1 MWYGDKE
8 ISLRRMRSNRY
19 RKSKK
24 SVLNV
29 KTRTNVSLGHKPYMI
44 AVFAIVPIIVAAL
57 GVMGWIGVQKM
68 FSENE
73 MFTVSKVRI
82 SGGKV
87 LSEEMIKEYTRIDE
101 GVNIYSFSMNK
112 IRKDILSRAKNIR
125 NIEITRDFPG
135 EVDIVITERVP
146 LARLGHHGNLVADI
160 DGCVFAVGSGLSE
173 LPVLKGYRGGRM
185 IPGKRLEGMALPALT
200 LLETLRYELKD
211 QIDVQLVTVDDS
223 EKIFLRLHDGRSVDL
238 SWEGMHDGGESSRMN
253 LFRKLGKLV
262 RSLKDTRP
270 SHFDSTFDDRIIGR
284 SASLDRG

>member
-1 MWYGDKE
+1 MWHGDKE

-19 RKSKK
+19 RKNKK
-24 SVLNV
+24 AVLNV

-44 AVFAIVPIIVAAL
+44 AVFLIVPMIIVAL
-57 GVMGWIGVQKM
+57 GVMAWAGVHKM
-68 FSENE
+68 FSENP

-82 SGGKV
+82 DGGKV

-125 NIEITRDFPG
+125 NIEITRNLPS
-135 EVDIVITERVP
+135 EVKIIITERVP

-185 IPGKRLEGMALPALT
+185 VPGKRLEGMALPALT

-238 SWEGMHDGGESSRMN
+238 SWEGMHDGGEFSRIN

-262 RSLKDTRP
+262 RSLRDSRP

-284 SASLDRG
+284 SASLR

>member
-19 RKSKK
+19 RKNNK

-44 AVFAIVPIIVAAL
+44 AVLVIVPMIIAAL
-57 GVMGWIGVQKM
+57 GVLGWIGIQEM
-68 FSENE
+68 FSQNE

-185 IPGKRLEGMALPALT
+185 VPGKRLEGMALPALT

-284 SASLDRG
+284 SASLD